1 MTLRASPAHSFSSD
15 LDTEMTGQKFE
26 YDESGSTFFYF
37 LTCFLGL
44 ILVPCTFYFWPA
56 GESEGKTEWG
66 KADKDRKMSVIWV
79 VEVCEGKISRVFV
92 LVKI

>member
-1 MTLRASPAHSFSSD
+1 MA
-15 LDTEMTGQKFE
+15 GQKFE

-56 GESEGKTEWG
+56 GEVEGKERMISEIEVLTWSV
-66 KADKDRKMSVIWV
+66 KHRFFCVLNIHLPYFPYKFDRFSVYFNWI
-79 VEVCEGKISRVFV
+79 
-92 LVKI
+92 